1 MGLTTA
7 LFGNI
12 IETMLNKQQER
23 TVYITFTEGY
33 YNIKGQPTNVAGLTF
48 KLVEDFKV
56 SKSGEGYVTVEGGGQ
71 PGFPDRSI
79 RIKCEQGAYEVA
91 GSAKPIPQGV
101 SMLTALKKP
110 AKQGDAVVTDM
121 TQIKVPDTAVQHET
135 DEEIIERTRLR
146 FEILKD
152 MTKAVKQG
160 DVRAM
165 IVTGPPGVGKSFGVE
180 EVLAKD
186 DLFDMMGQ
194 RKPKY
199 EIVKGAMSAIGL
211 YSKLYQFSD
220 SKNILVFDDCDSI
233 LLDDIALNILK
244 AALDSSKKRTI
255 SWNTDSRLLRS
266 EGIPDKFEFK
276 GGAIFITNLK
286 FENVRSKKLQEHLA
300 ALESRCHYIDLRMD
314 TDREKVLRIKQIVK
328 DGMLD
333 SYEMEDVARDEV
345 VNFIEEHRAVMRE
358 LSLRTVLKV
367 ADLRKSFPTNWQNMA
382 KVTVMKGAY

>member
-1 MGLTTA
+1 M
-7 LFGNI
+7 
-12 IETMLNKQQER
+12 Q
-23 TVYITFTEGY
+23 VTFTEGY
-33 YNIKGQPTNVAGLTF
+33 YNIRGVPTNVAGMTF
-48 KLVEDFKV
+48 TLVEDFKV
-56 SKSGEGYVTVEGGGQ
+56 ARDGSGYVTVDGSSQ

-79 RIKCEQGAYEVA
+79 RIRCDQNGYAIA
-91 GSAKPIPQGV
+91 GTVNAQRVPEGV
-101 SMLTALKKP
+101 SMLTALKSK
-110 AKQGDAVVTDM
+110 AKDKDATVTDF
-121 TQIKVPDTAVQHET
+121 TQVKVSDAAVAHET

-186 DLFDMMGQ
+186 DLFDTLGQ

-211 YSKLYQFSD
+211 YKKLYEFSD
-220 SKNILVFDDCDSI
+220 SKHILVFDDCDSI

-266 EGIPDKFEFK
+266 EGIPDRFEFK

-333 SYEMEDVARDEV
+333 TYELEQVAKDEV
-345 VNFIEEHRAVMRE
+345 VDFIETNRGKMRE

-367 ADLRKSFPTNWQNMA
+367 ADLRKSFPTKWQDMA

>member
-1 MGLTTA
+1 MRITLAQGQYGA
-7 LFGNI
+7 KANQIYPG
-12 IETMLNKQQER
+12 IELDMVGDFVAEPR
-23 TVYITFTEGY
+23 DGWEGY
-33 YNIKGQPTNVAGLTF
+33 IRARSGHNIKGGGETCKVYCNQSDIQTNASV
-48 KLVEDFKV
+48 
-56 SKSGEGYVTVEGGGQ
+56 
-71 PGFPDRSI
+71 
-79 RIKCEQGAYEVA
+79 
-91 GSAKPIPQGV
+91 PQGMT
-101 SMLTALKKP
+101 MLQALKKP
-110 AKQGDAVVTDM
+110 SKKDAEVTDF
-121 TQIKVPDTAVQHET
+121 TQVKVPDTAVANET
-135 DEEIIERTRLR
+135 DEQIIERTRLR

-152 MTKAVKQG
+152 MTKAVKAG

-211 YSKLYQFSD
+211 YSKLYKYSD
-220 SKNILVFDDCDSI
+220 PKNILVFDDCDSI
-233 LLDDIALNILK
+233 LLDDVALNILK
-244 AALDSSKKRTI
+244 AALDTSKKRTI
-255 SWNTDSRLLRS
+255 SWNTDSRVLRS
-266 EGIPDKFEFK
+266 EGVPDKFDFK

-314 TDREKVLRIKQIVK
+314 TDREKVLRIEQIVK

-333 SYEMEDVARDEV
+333 SYELEDVAKDEV
-345 VNFIEEHRAVMRE
+345 VSFIKENRATMRE

>member
-1 MGLTTA
+1 MFNT
-7 LFGNI
+7 N
-12 IETMLNKQQER
+12 MER
-23 TVYITFTEGY
+23 SMYITFTEGY
-33 YNIKGQPTNVAGLTF
+33 YNIKGEPVNVGGMTF
-48 KLVEDFKV
+48 KLVEDYKIA
-56 SKSGEGYVTVEGGGQ
+56 KSGEGYVTVEGGSQ
-71 PGFPDRSI
+71 PGFPDRNI
-79 RIKCEQGAYEVA
+79 RIRCEQGAYNVA

-110 AKQGDAVVTDM
+110 SKAEAGVTDF
-121 TQIKVPDTAVQHET
+121 TQIKVPDSAVADET
-135 DEEIIERTRLR
+135 DEQIIERTRAR

-180 EVLAKD
+180 EVLSKD
-186 DLFDMMGQ
+186 DLFDVMGQ

-211 YSKLYQFSD
+211 YSKLYKYSD
-220 SKNILVFDDCDSI
+220 PKNIIVFDDCDSI
-233 LLDDIALNILK
+233 LLDDVALNILK
-244 AALDSSKKRTI
+244 AALDTSKKRTI
-255 SWNTDSRLLRS
+255 SWNTDSRVLRS
-266 EGIPDKFEFK
+266 EGVPDRFDFK

-314 TDREKVLRIKQIVK
+314 TEREKVLRIKQIVK

-333 SYEMEDVARDEV
+333 SYELEDIAKDEI
-345 VNFIEEHRAVMRE
+345 VNFIMDNRAVMRE
-358 LSLRTVLKV
+358 LSLRTVLKC

-382 KVTVMKGAY
+382 KVTIMKGNQ